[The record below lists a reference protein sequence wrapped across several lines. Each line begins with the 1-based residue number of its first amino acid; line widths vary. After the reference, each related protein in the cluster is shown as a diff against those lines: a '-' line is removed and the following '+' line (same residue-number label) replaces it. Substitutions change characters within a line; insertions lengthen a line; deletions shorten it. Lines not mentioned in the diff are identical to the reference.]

1 MNYKI
6 FVPITNNAP
15 VSGAKAV
22 LLSNESNRAKEVEY
36 YTYGITG
43 ATASSRITLAASSTV
58 LLPVKVCGVSFNSE
72 QIKAFALS

>member
-22 LLSNESNRAKEVEY
+22 LLANEYEQTMLVDL

-43 ATASSRITLAASSTV
+43 ATASSRIVLAAGNTL
-58 LLPVKVCGVSFNSE
+58 LLPVKVCGVSFGAMVT
-72 QIKAFALS
+72 AFALS

>member
-22 LLSNESNRAKEVEY
+22 LLANSSSAAAVDL

-43 ATASSRITLAASSTV
+43 ATASSRIALAANDTL
-58 LLPVKVCGVSFNSE
+58 LLPVKVCGVSFGVN
-72 QIKAFALS
+72 ITAFALS